1 MEQNEQE
8 IMIYKDSLN
17 NVEYIIEFNIVADK
31 IHMKIK
37 ENNEFAPF
45 TYEEYLTL
53 NDFIGLHKIF
63 KSCTNVKE
71 ILGHLYTLYKNKKI
85 YINDVGE
92 EDKRNVYFKVWNI
105 SKEEDTKTFDLE
117 RKMVENKDEALIEL
131 FLEQKRQKKKIKEI
145 EQLIAKG
152 FQDSNLLKKNIL
164 NVLSG
169 KDNK

>member
-105 SKEEDTKTFDLE
+105 SKEEAK
-117 RKMVENKDEALIEL
+117 L
-131 FLEQKRQKKKIKEI
+131 FKRICSQS
-145 EQLIAKG
+145 QR
-152 FQDSNLLKKNIL
+152 
-164 NVLSG
+164 
-169 KDNK
+169 